1 MIEMSAETTV
11 AYETN
16 ALLSKIVGLCN
27 YISFYVLERVSVAE
41 RRISMQNVSVVDI
54 IDMIIS
60 CERYAE
66 VSLFTCHIS
75 VNKIWI
81 GPD

>member
-1 MIEMSAETTV
+1 M
-11 AYETN
+11 
-16 ALLSKIVGLCN
+16 LCFRKLWG
-27 YISFYVLERVSVAE
+27 YVIILKSFYVLERVSVAE
-41 RRISMQNVSVVDI
+41 RRISMQNVSVVNI

-60 CERYAE
+60 CERYVE
-66 VSLFTCHIS
+66 VSLFTCHFS